1 MATVVQYIDLH
12 QGLDLARLA
21 GKQQFAF
28 VDGLSDLFSSPQ
40 ANPAPSASSNVGVAS
55 RATLPLRS
63 QHGVVPGRVP
73 PPSTSAETGGNV
85 RRGQTGQ
92 EIAKKLRFSGR
103 GTAALDALE
112 RDITEVIQQCRK
124 ESDELLLILDQP
136 DFLLAATGPT
146 MGIGATEVAEW
157 VTGLQQVRSS
167 GQRDIVQ
174 S

>member
-1 MATVVQYIDLH
+1 M
-12 QGLDLARLA
+12 
-21 GKQQFAF
+21 
-28 VDGLSDLFSSPQ
+28 
-40 ANPAPSASSNVGVAS
+40 
-55 RATLPLRS
+55 RS
-63 QHGVVPGRVP
+63 QPGVVPGRVP

-85 RRGQTGQ
+85 PRRQTGQ

-112 RDITEVIQQCRK
+112 RDITEVIHQYKK

-146 MGIGATEVAEW
+146 MGIGATEMAEW
-157 VTGLQQVRSS
+157 VTGLQQVRFS
-167 GQRDIVQ
+167 GQGAIVQ